1 MSEQNEL
8 LTLEEICTELR
19 GEVSIQTLRR
29 RIKDG
34 GLRATKLGRKFLV
47 RRVWLDE
54 MIDRGSTSWQ
64 GESDTNTNSGTSGL
78 VNGQGVRRGTSCGAT
93 GSRAGLSD
101 FQRAQ
106 TILTRPSEN

>member
-1 MSEQNEL
+1 MSELNEL

-19 GEVSIQTLRR
+19 GEVSIGTLRR

-54 MIDRGSTSWQ
+54 MIDRGSKWQ
-64 GESDTNTNSGTSGL
+64 GEDSTNTNSETSGL
-78 VNGQGVRRGTSCGAT
+78 VNGQGVRRGTSCGPT
-93 GSRAGLSD
+93 GNRAALSD

-106 TILTRPSEN
+106 TILTKPNEN